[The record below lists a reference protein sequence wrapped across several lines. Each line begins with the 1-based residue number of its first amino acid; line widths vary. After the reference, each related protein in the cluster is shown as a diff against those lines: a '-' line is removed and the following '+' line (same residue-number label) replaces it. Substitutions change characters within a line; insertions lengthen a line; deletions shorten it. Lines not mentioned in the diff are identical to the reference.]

1 MPSKESLFQG
11 RELGGDVQVEGICR
25 FCALPSSIYAFLSPR
40 EHSSRDSELTQGW
53 DFEGCVGEALLS
65 RKL

>member
-1 MPSKESLFQG
+1 MPRKGSLFQG

-25 FCALPSSIYAFLSPR
+25 FCALPPFTLFLAR
-40 EHSSRDSELTQGW
+40 ERIQVEDSELTQGC

-65 RKL
+65 RRL